1 MLEFQDVTTVL
12 DFNSPAVLK
21 FAAAHMKVQSQV
33 KTSQWG
39 SFQAESTLDSS
50 TDGEEIM
57 E

>member
-1 MLEFQDVTTVL
+1 MTTVL

-21 FAAAHMKVQSQV
+21 FAAAHMKCQV